1 MLVGV
6 NSMSKDNT
14 QFDSLTDSIAGVVRE
29 RILKGEYKIGEKIK
43 ETHVAE
49 ELSVSRTPIR
59 KAFKQLE
66 AEGLIEYV
74 PNKGC
79 FAKGF
84 TRQDIEDIYA
94 IRKALEELTTEWA
107 AARITDEEVADLN
120 AKCDKM
126 QRYVDKGDSAF
137 VLSVNKEFHEIIYKA
152 TGSRFMS
159 QVLRSYKEYIEQTTR
174 PIFYESKF
182 LQQIVDEH
190 RAIVAG
196 FEQHDADA
204 AVAAMSAHMTNSMG
218 RAEYVYR
225 V

>member
-1 MLVGV
+1 
-6 NSMSKDNT
+6 MSDKKLP
-14 QFDSLTDSIAGVVRE
+14 QFDSLTDNIAGIIRA

-49 ELSVSRTPIR
+49 ELRVSRTPIR

-66 AEGLIEYV
+66 EEGLIEYV

-84 TRQDIEDIYA
+84 TKRDIEDVYA
-94 IRKALEELTTEWA
+94 IRKVLEELTVEWA
-107 AARITDEEVADLN
+107 VKRITDEEVAKM
-120 AKCDKM
+120 AEKCEEM
-126 QRYVDKGDSAF
+126 QGYVDQADSAS
-137 VLSVNKEFHEIIYKA
+137 VLASNKEFHEIIYRA

-159 QVLRSYKEYIEQTTR
+159 QILRSYKEYIEQTTR
-174 PIFYESKF
+174 PIFYEQKF

-190 RAIVAG
+190 RAIVDA
-196 FEQHDADA
+196 FERRDTES
-204 AVAAMSAHMTNSMG
+204 AVAAMSRHMTNSMG
-218 RAEYVYR
+218 RAEYVYK

>member
-1 MLVGV
+1 MTERRL
-6 NSMSKDNT
+6 T
-14 QFDSLTDSIAGVVRE
+14 QFDSLTDSIAGIIRA

-49 ELSVSRTPIR
+49 ELRVSRTPIR
-59 KAFKQLE
+59 KAFKELE
-66 AEGLIEYV
+66 EEGLIEYV

-84 TRQDIEDIYA
+84 TKRDIEDVYA
-94 IRKALEELTTEWA
+94 VRKVLEELTVEWA
-107 AARITDEEVADLN
+107 VKRITDEEINMMA
-120 AKCDKM
+120 AKCTEM
-126 QRYVDKGDSAF
+126 QGYVDQADSAR
-137 VLSVNKEFHEIIYKA
+137 VLASNKEFHEIIYHA

-174 PIFYESKF
+174 PIFYEPKF

-190 RAIVAG
+190 RAILKA
-196 FEQHDADA
+196 FEKRDTEA
-204 AVAAMSAHMTNSMG
+204 AIEAMSVHMTNSMG

>member
-1 MLVGV
+1 MAEQEL
-6 NSMSKDNT
+6 T
-14 QFDSLTDSIAGVVRE
+14 RFDSLTDSIAGVIRA

-66 AEGLIEYV
+66 EEGLIEYV

-84 TRQDIEDIYA
+84 TRQDIEDVYA
-94 IRKALEELTTEWA
+94 VRKVLEELTVEWA
-107 AARITDEEVADLN
+107 VKRITDDDVRAMAEKCEE
-120 AKCDKM
+120 M
-126 QRYVDKGDSAF
+126 QGYVDNADSAR
-137 VLSVNKEFHEIIYKA
+137 VLACNKEFHEVIYRA

-174 PIFYESKF
+174 PIFYEPKF

-190 RAIVAG
+190 RAIVDA
-196 FEQHDADA
+196 FEKRDTKS
-204 AVAAMSAHMTNSMG
+204 AVAAMSRHMTNSMG
-218 RAEYVYR
+218 RAEYVYK

>member
-1 MLVGV
+1 MTEKR
-6 NSMSKDNT
+6 MT
-14 QFDSLTDSIAGVVRE
+14 QFESLTDNIASVIRA
-29 RILKGEYKIGEKIK
+29 RILNGEYKIGEKIK

-49 ELSVSRTPIR
+49 ELRVSRTPIR

-66 AEGLIEYV
+66 EEGLIEYV

-84 TRQDIEDIYA
+84 TRRDIEDVYA
-94 IRKALEELTTEWA
+94 VRKVLEELTVEWA
-107 AARITDEEVADLN
+107 VMRITDEDIN
-120 AKCDKM
+120 KMDAKCKEM
-126 QRYVDKGDSAF
+126 QGYVDRADSAK
-137 VLSVNKEFHEIIYKA
+137 VLAANKEFHEIIYRA

-174 PIFYESKF
+174 PIFYEPKF

-190 RAIVAG
+190 RAIVDA
-196 FEQHDADA
+196 FEKRDTDE
-204 AVAAMSAHMTNSMG
+204 AVNAMSIHMTNSMG
-218 RAEYVYR
+218 RAEYVYK

>member
-1 MLVGV
+1 
-6 NSMSKDNT
+6 MSINNGS
-14 QFDSLTDSIAGVVRE
+14 QFDSLTENIAEVMRE

-66 AEGLIEYV
+66 QEGLIEYI
-74 PNKGC
+74 PNRGC

-84 TRQDIEDIYA
+84 TRRDIEDVYA

-107 AARITDEEVADLN
+107 VSRITDKDIAAMEAR
-120 AKCDKM
+120 CDEM
-126 QRYVDKGDSAF
+126 QGYVDKGDSAH
-137 VLSVNKEFHEIIYKA
+137 VLSVNKKFHEIIYKA

-159 QVLRSYKEYIEQTTR
+159 QALRSYKEYIEQTTR
-174 PIFYESKF
+174 PIFYEKKF

-190 RAIVAG
+190 RAIVRA
-196 FEQHDADA
+196 FEKHDKDE
-204 AVAAMSAHMTNSMG
+204 AVKAMSTHMTNSMG
-218 RAEYVYR
+218 RAEYVYK

>member
-1 MLVGV
+1 
-6 NSMSKDNT
+6 MSKDNT
-14 QFDSLTDSIAGVVRE
+14 QFDSLTESIAGVVRE

-49 ELSVSRTPIR
+49 ELAVSRTPIR

-66 AEGLIEYV
+66 EEGLIEYV
-74 PNKGC
+74 PNRGC

-84 TRQDIEDIYA
+84 TRRDIEDIYA

-107 AARITDEEVADLN
+107 VDRITDEAVAELDS
-120 AKCDKM
+120 KCDKM
-126 QRYVDKGDSAF
+126 QVYVDKGDSAH
-137 VLSVNKEFHEIIYKA
+137 VLSVNKEFHEIIYEA

-159 QVLRSYKEYIEQTTR
+159 QVLRSYKEYIEQTTK
-174 PIFYESKF
+174 PIFYEPKF

-196 FEQHDADA
+196 FKDRNKEE
-204 AVAAMSAHMTNSMG
+204 AVKAMSTHMSNSMG

>member
-1 MLVGV
+1 
-6 NSMSKDNT
+6 MSNKNI
-14 QFDSLTDSIAGVVRE
+14 QYDSLTDSIANVMRE

-43 ETHVAE
+43 ETHVAD
-49 ELSVSRTPIR
+49 ELRVSRTPIR

-66 AEGLIEYV
+66 EEGLVEYV
-74 PNKGC
+74 PNRGC

-84 TRQDIEDIYA
+84 TRRDIEDIYA
-94 IRKALEELTTEWA
+94 IRKALEELTAEWA
-107 AARITDEEVADLN
+107 ASRITESDIAQMKE
-120 AKCDKM
+120 KCDEM
-126 QRYVDKGDSAF
+126 QAYVDKGDSAH
-137 VLSVNKEFHEIIYKA
+137 VLSVNKEFHEIIYGA

-174 PIFYESKF
+174 PIFYEPKF

-190 RAIVAG
+190 RAIVEG
-196 FEQHDADA
+196 FEQHDQEK
-204 AVAAMSAHMTNSMG
+204 AVAAMSTHMTNSMG

>member
-1 MLVGV
+1 MAD
-6 NSMSKDNT
+6 KDNT
-14 QFDSLTDSIAGVVRE
+14 QFDSLTDNIAGVIRA

-66 AEGLIEYV
+66 EEGLIEYV

-84 TRQDIEDIYA
+84 TKRDIEDVYA
-94 IRKALEELTTEWA
+94 VRKVLEELTVEWA
-107 AARITDEEVADLN
+107 VKRITDEEVQAMAD
-120 AKCDKM
+120 KCQEM
-126 QRYVDKGDSAF
+126 QGYVDQADSAR
-137 VLSVNKEFHEIIYKA
+137 VLATNKEFHEIIYNA

-174 PIFYESKF
+174 PIFYEPKF

-190 RAIVAG
+190 RAIVDA
-196 FEQHDADA
+196 FEKRDTDK
-204 AVAAMSAHMTNSMG
+204 AVAAMSRHMTNSMG

>member
-1 MLVGV
+1 M
-6 NSMSKDNT
+6 
-14 QFDSLTDSIAGVVRE
+14 IRA

-66 AEGLIEYV
+66 EEGLIEYV

-84 TRQDIEDIYA
+84 TRQDIEDVYA
-94 IRKALEELTTEWA
+94 VRKVLEELTVEWA
-107 AARITDEEVADLN
+107 VKRITDDDVRAMAEKCEE
-120 AKCDKM
+120 M
-126 QRYVDKGDSAF
+126 QGYVDQADSAR
-137 VLSVNKEFHEIIYKA
+137 VLATNKDFHEIIYHA

-174 PIFYESKF
+174 PIFYEPKF

-190 RAIVAG
+190 RAIVAA
-196 FEQHDADA
+196 FEKRDKEA
-204 AVAAMSAHMTNSMG
+204 AVAAMSEHMTNSMG

>member
-1 MLVGV
+1 MAERKL
-6 NSMSKDNT
+6 T
-14 QFDSLTDSIAGVVRE
+14 QFDSLTDNIAGVIRA

-49 ELSVSRTPIR
+49 ELRVSRTPIR

-66 AEGLIEYV
+66 EEGLIEYV

-84 TRQDIEDIYA
+84 TKRDIEDVYA
-94 IRKALEELTTEWA
+94 VRKVLEELTVEWA
-107 AARITDEEVADLN
+107 VKRITDEDVQAMAE
-120 AKCDKM
+120 KCEEM
-126 QRYVDKGDSAF
+126 QRYVDQGDSAR
-137 VLSVNKEFHEIIYKA
+137 VLATNKEFHEIIYHA

-174 PIFYESKF
+174 PIFYEQKF

-190 RAIVAG
+190 RAIVSA
-196 FEQHDADA
+196 FEKRDKEA
-204 AVAAMSAHMTNSMG
+204 AVEAMSTHMTNSMG
-218 RAEYVYR
+218 RAEYVYK